1 MIGNKDWYVTSRK
14 NLVIMQSDD
23 FTKPPYAIPYDFDLS
38 GFVDAE
44 YSKPE
49 GVPEYMLASK
59 RVYKGICYTENDLNK
74 TFEFYLDLKPKF
86 ETIIRNQSLLS
97 KSARGEVLRYI
108 DNFYDI
114 INNEY
119 LFNKAFFSTCQTRH
133 DFNLAELKK

>member
-49 GVPEYMLASK
+49 GCQNICLPV
-59 RVYKGICYTENDLNK
+59 KGYT
-74 TFEFYLDLKPKF
+74 
-86 ETIIRNQSLLS
+86 RNLLYR
-97 KSARGEVLRYI
+97 K
-108 DNFYDI
+108 
-114 INNEY
+114 
-119 LFNKAFFSTCQTRH
+119 
-133 DFNLAELKK
+133 